1 MKTDLAPNMG
11 TPEGKR
17 IMFLEEEKQKLKKE
31 IDEIWQMVET
41 KEADLQKKNME
52 ASLGSRES
60 LILL

>member
-52 ASLGSRES
+52 VSLGFGRE
-60 LILL
+60 